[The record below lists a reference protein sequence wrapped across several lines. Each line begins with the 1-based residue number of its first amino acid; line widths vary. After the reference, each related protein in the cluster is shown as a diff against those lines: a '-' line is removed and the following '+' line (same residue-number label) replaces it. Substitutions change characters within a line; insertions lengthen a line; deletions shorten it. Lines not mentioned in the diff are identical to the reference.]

1 MPNAMQLIHGA
12 HIPNLTQPTVVTVG
26 SFDGVHRGHQAL
38 LAAARKEADRIAGKV
53 VVVSFEPHPRIALG
67 KDDGLLL
74 LTELEEKAELLS
86 RYGVDY
92 LVVLPF
98 DQSFAQQSGSEFATS
113 ILMEEIGAKS
123 LIAGYNHRF
132 GHDRILA
139 SELRIEGLNVVRV
152 ARCEV
157 EGEQVS
163 SSAIRRLIAEKD
175 YTSAERLLGHTLKC
189 MK

>member
-1 MPNAMQLIHGA
+1 MQLIHGA
-12 HIPNLTQPTVVTVG
+12 HIPDLKEPTVVTVG

-38 LAAARKEADRIAGKV
+38 LATAQMEADRIGGKV

-67 KDDGLLL
+67 KAEGLLL

-98 DQSFAQQSGSEFATS
+98 DRTFARQSGREFVTS
-113 ILMEEIGAKS
+113 ILMEQLGAKS

-132 GHDRILA
+132 GHDHILA
-139 SELRIEGLNVVRV
+139 SELTVEGLKVVRV
-152 ARCEV
+152 ERCEV

-175 YTSAERLLGHTLKC
+175 YTAAERLLGHPLKC
-189 MK
+189 MKS